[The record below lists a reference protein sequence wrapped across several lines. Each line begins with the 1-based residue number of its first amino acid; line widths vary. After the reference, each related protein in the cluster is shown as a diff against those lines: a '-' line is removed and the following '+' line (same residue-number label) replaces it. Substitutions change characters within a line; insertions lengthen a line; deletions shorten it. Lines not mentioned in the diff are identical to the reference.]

1 MTDNR
6 RTLSFGGLALAL
18 LVVTWATAPRAKTS
32 PVFAD
37 RGQTFFPQ
45 FTDPNA
51 ATSLEVVQFDPQTA
65 SARPFRVQNQNGR
78 WTIPSQY
85 NYPTDAK
92 DRLAQTSAAI
102 IALKRDDVAS
112 DTLADHERTGVIDPL
127 DTTVPTLTG
136 RGTRI
141 TVRGAREQQLADIIV
156 GNPVAGKP
164 GFRYVRQPGQ
174 RRVYVSNVGPLNV
187 STAVGDWI
195 ERDLLQ
201 VNVAEI
207 DAVNLRNYSLDRA
220 TGRVDPGETM
230 LLQRKPDGEDWS
242 MYGLGSSEH
251 LDIEA
256 LDMLLRNLI
265 GLRIASVLPKPPGIS
280 ATLRNATGSA
290 SLTEDD
296 IADLRRKGFYLAP
309 TGQLVSNRGEVVI
322 RTTSGVFYT
331 LRFGDV
337 APGTTVAASNTGAE
351 AAPPGENRYMFIMVD
366 FDPNAA
372 KTPARANE
380 GADKTR
386 LLRARFAPWY
396 YVIAADSFAALQPH
410 RVDLVKPN
418 RAVAASLKPQ

>member
-1 MTDNR
+1 MTENR
-6 RTLSFGGLALAL
+6 KTLSFGALAL
-18 LVVTWATAPRAKTS
+18 VLLVITWVTAPRAKT
-32 PVFAD
+32 PAVFAD
-37 RGQTFFPQ
+37 RGQTFFPE
-45 FTDPNA
+45 FKDPNA
-51 ATSLEVVQFDPQTA
+51 AASLEVVQFDQQTA
-65 SARPFRVQNQNGR
+65 SPRPFRVQNQNGR

-85 NYPTDAK
+85 NYPTDAR
-92 DRLAQTSAAI
+92 DRLATTAAAI

-136 RGTRI
+136 RGTRV
-141 TVRGAREQQLADIIV
+141 TVRGAREQPLADIII
-156 GNPVAGKP
+156 GNPVAAKP

-174 RRVYVSNVGPLNV
+174 RRVFVSNVGDLNV

-201 VNVAEI
+201 LGTDAI

-220 TGRVDPGETM
+220 TGKVDPGET
-230 LLQRKPDGEDWS
+230 LLIERRPGGDDWS
-242 MYGLGSSEH
+242 IYGLGSGEQV
-251 LDIEA
+251 DIAA
-256 LDMLLRNLI
+256 LDMLLRNLV
-265 GLRIASVLPKPPGIS
+265 GLRIAGVLPKPPGIS

-337 APGTTVAASNTGAE
+337 APGT
-351 AAPPGENRYMFIMVD
+351 AAPVTGSGTAPEAPGENRYMFVMVD
-366 FDPNAA
+366 FDPKAA
-372 KTPARANE
+372 ATPARASD
-380 GADKTR
+380 GASRTTM
-386 LLRARFAPWY
+386 LRARFAPWY
-396 YVIAADSFAALQPH
+396 YVIAADSFAALQP
-410 RVDLVKPN
+410 RRAQLVKRNGP
-418 RAVAASLKPQ
+418 ASPPPKS